1 MRLIDAD
8 KVLKDISK
16 AEEAG
21 AELIFIDKLKDYFTT
36 DVGLVEAVPIEWI
49 KNRRDELEKE
59 YYDLF
64 HAYTDEGVNKQVRLL
79 NGDFRAFRTVLWYW
93 EKENG

>member
-1 MRLIDAD
+1 MRLIDAN

-21 AELIFIDKLKDYFTT
+21 ADLIFIDKLKDYFTT
-36 DVGLVEAVPIEWI
+36 DVGLVEAIPIEWV
-49 KNRRDELEKE
+49 KNKRDELEKE

-64 HAYTDEGVNKQVRLL
+64 HVYTDEVRTRQPAVLDDL
-79 NGDFRAFRTVLWYW
+79 YAFRTVLWYW

>member
-1 MRLIDAD
+1 MRLIDAN

-21 AELIFIDKLKDYFTT
+21 ADLIFIDKLKDYFTT
-36 DVGLVEAVPIEWI
+36 DVGLVEAIPIEWL
-49 KNRRDELEKE
+49 KNKRDELEKE

-64 HAYTDEGVNKQVRLL
+64 HAYTDEVRTRQPVVL
-79 NGDFRAFRTVLWYW
+79 NDLYAFRTVLWYW